1 MRRVALTVW
10 QSFLILLMVWGL
22 LTALMAAAGRFVPTW
37 NAPGLSSLALIVAAE
52 ALITQRLMARE
63 RRRLEEQLG
72 ARGLELIIIIL
83 LVRIWSLGAEN
94 DSLLQTIG
102 PWLRN
107 PLDFFGGRFGEY
119 LLWTLGAWV
128 VATMLASDVMCWGED
143 LVSAPTFDSSI
154 EREQMQQEWGQH
166 VARYDRRYLALV
178 LLTFAATAFA
188 LQPSAG
194 TSGSVS
200 GRTMLAGA
208 AISSLVAGLLLH
220 SSGKLSQIRRNWAVD
235 NIEVETGIGRR
246 WSRPML
252 VLVLLLGLIA
262 PWVSLLVLVAPPPPL
277 VPVANFVLGALTI
290 FVSIVFLILLAPLVL
305 LLSLLRGTAPSV
317 PTQFPFQPPQLPEQ
331 TSGERPLIPALIFW
345 GCIVLLIGVA
355 LASYLRGR
363 SDLVDALRRR
373 RFIRWLFALFGL
385 AGEWWADARGWTTM
399 ALTAVRGLV
408 PRRKRR
414 ALPPRPRTAAAQLR
428 MLYRRMKEAGSR
440 RGVQPAPAQTPYE
453 YGSELSR
460 NLPPAQQD
468 IAGLTEAYVVA
479 EYGPRPVG
487 PVELHR
493 ARRHW
498 NRLQR
503 WLLRSSTLKRRPKVR
518 RQHDRPDEG
527 KVL

>member
-10 QSFLILLMVWGL
+10 QSFLILIMVWGL
-22 LTALMAAAGRFVPTW
+22 FTALVAAAGRFAPAW
-37 NAPGLSSLALIVAAE
+37 NAPGLTWLALIVAVE

-63 RRRLEEQLG
+63 RRRIEEQLG
-72 ARGLELIIIIL
+72 ARGLELVVIIL
-83 LVRIWSLGAEN
+83 LVRVWSLYAEN
-94 DSLLQTIG
+94 DSLLQMIG
-102 PWLRN
+102 PWLRS
-107 PLDFFGGRFGEY
+107 PLEFFSGRFPEY
-119 LLWTLGAWV
+119 LLWTLGAWG

-143 LVSAPTFDSSI
+143 LASPPTFDSTI

-166 VARYDRRYLALV
+166 VARYDRRYLALI

-188 LQPSAG
+188 LQPGTETPGSA
-194 TSGSVS
+194 S
-200 GRTMLAGA
+200 GRTIPAVA

-220 SSGKLSQIRRNWAVD
+220 SAGKLSQIRRNWAVD
-235 NIEVETGIGRR
+235 NIEVEVGISRR

-262 PWVSLLVLVAPPPPL
+262 PWVSLIVLVAPPPPL

-290 FVSIVFLILLAPLVL
+290 LVSIIFLILLAPLIL

-317 PTQFPFQPPQLPEQ
+317 PTQLPFRPPQIPEQ
-331 TSGERPLIPALIFW
+331 TGGERPLIPALIFW
-345 GCIVLLIGVA
+345 GCIVLLLGIA
-355 LASYLRGR
+355 LARYLQGR
-363 SDLVDALRRR
+363 NDLADALRRWR
-373 RFIRWLFALFGL
+373 LMRWLFALLGL
-385 AGEWWADARGWTTM
+385 AGEWWSDARGWTAM
-399 ALTAVRGLV
+399 VLTAVRGLV
-408 PRRKRR
+408 PGRKRR
-414 ALPPRPRTAAAQLR
+414 VLPARPRSAAAQLR

-440 RGVQPAPAQTPYE
+440 RGVHPGPAQTPYE

-487 PVELHR
+487 PAELHR

-503 WLLRSSTLKRRPKVR
+503 WLLRSSPLKRRRKVQ
-518 RQHDRPDEG
+518 RQDHRPDE
-527 KVL
+527 V